1 MIQQLISFDQ
11 MNESTGMRRAYERLV
26 AFDRDLS

>member
-11 MNESTGMRRAYERLV
+11 IKGSTGMRRAYERLV
-26 AFDRDLS
+26 GFDRDLS